1 MDVGREPA
9 AEERWE
15 QGEKRGSGES
25 GHPLGDRRH
34 ELARPTYLLHGEDGY
49 QGGQR
54 VQPDVL
60 LRRKGEACSSTAEDC
75 SGETTTRAQ
84 SARLLPDERGEQG
97 GEDEEHSQRPVRRE
111 LNGATE
117 VRHSGEEQ
125 QTRDER
131 QTQSGGN
138 EPGNHR
144 RSRECRYD

>member
-1 MDVGREPA
+1 MDIGREPA
-9 AEERWE
+9 AQERGE
-15 QGEKRGSGES
+15 HGEKRGSDES
-25 GHPLGDRRH
+25 GHPLGDRYH
-34 ELARPTYLLHGEDGY
+34 ELARPAGLLHGEDGY

-60 LRRKGEACSSTAEDC
+60 LRRKGEACSSTTED
-75 SGETTTRAQ
+75 SSSETTARAHG
-84 SARLLPDERGEQG
+84 APLLPDERGEQR
-97 GEDEEHSQRPVRRE
+97 GEDEGHSQRPVRRE

-131 QTQSGGN
+131 QTESGRD

-144 RSRECRYD
+144 RSRE